1 MSISCP
7 YGDVMVRERVPGSS
21 LQVGGDDVFVRETGQ
36 GAPALFVH
44 GLGGNSSNWT
54 DLMWMLR

>member
-44 GLGGNSSNWT
+44 GLGAARPTGPT
-54 DLMWMLR
+54 

>member
-44 GLGGNSSNWT
+44 GLGGQLVQL
-54 DLMWMLR
+54 DRPDVDAQ